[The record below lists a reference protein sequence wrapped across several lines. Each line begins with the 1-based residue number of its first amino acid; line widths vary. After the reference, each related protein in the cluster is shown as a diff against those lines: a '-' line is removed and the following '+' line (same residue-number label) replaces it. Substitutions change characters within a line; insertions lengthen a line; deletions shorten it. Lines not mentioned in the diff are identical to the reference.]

1 MIAKMSAI
9 AVIDRDIR
17 GYCSSDGKRSGISI
31 SSFGECHCRV

>member
-17 GYCSSDGKRSGISI
+17 GHCSSGGKRSGSCI
-31 SSFGECHCRV
+31 SSFGVVYN